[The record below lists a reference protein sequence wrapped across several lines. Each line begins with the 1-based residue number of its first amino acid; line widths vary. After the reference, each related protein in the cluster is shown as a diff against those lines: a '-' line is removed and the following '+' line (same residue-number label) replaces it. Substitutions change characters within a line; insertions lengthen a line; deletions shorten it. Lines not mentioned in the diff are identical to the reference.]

1 MLYKNFLSLL
11 LVLVFSSL
19 AACGGSDSKSSGE
32 KKEDNSSSQETNQE
46 TSTVTIKDCVKGD
59 NPLKEGESCKVSE
72 NVYTCKNGG
81 VQIIGG
87 GIGARKITING
98 HKIFCK

>member
-1 MLYKNFLSLL
+1 MLSKNFLCLL

-19 AACGGSDSKSSGE
+19 AACGSSDSKSSGE

-46 TSTVTIKDCVKGD
+46 TSTVTIKDCVEGD

-87 GIGARKITING
+87 GISGGSITING
-98 HKIFCK
+98 HKIYCE